1 MEKVIAI
8 IDLKSFYASCE
19 CVCRHLD
26 IFTTPL
32 VCVDPYRSGNSVVM
46 SVTPFLKEKYGVSNV
61 CRKKELPDVPGMIY
75 AVPRMSYYLTM
86 SCKVISIFLNY
97 VAEEDLHVYSVDESF
112 LNIGPYLNL
121 YKCSAEEL
129 VMRIQKDIK
138 DKLGLLATAGIGPNM
153 FLAKA
158 ALDNE
163 GKKHPPYLAR
173 WDYKDVPTKL
183 WKISPITKVW
193 SISTGT
199 SSHLARLGIRSLREL
214 AEAPSE
220 LLKREFGIMGAQLQD
235 LANGRDGSDIQDKYI
250 PKERSLSNGQTLI
263 KGYYPDELCLILREM
278 NDDLANR
285 LRDQNL
291 TAGKIGMFV
300 GYEDGTAFGKSWTMP
315 YQTDDTDTLYKAFE
329 DILLT
334 YGKEMPIRNIGINY
348 GSLKESH
355 SKQFSFFENAEE
367 QLKRISLDRS
377 LDEIRK
383 MYGKNSVLRASSL
396 FERSTAKRR
405 HEQIGGHRR

>member
-19 CVCRHLD
+19 CACRHLD

-46 SVTPFLKEKYGVSNV
+46 SVTPFLKERYGVSNV

-97 VAEEDLHVYSVDESF
+97 IAEEDLHVYSVDESF
-112 LNIGPYLNL
+112 LNIGPYLKL
-121 YKCSAEEL
+121 YKCTAEEL

-163 GKKHPPYLAR
+163 GKKNPPYLAH
-173 WDYKDVPTKL
+173 WDYEDVPTKL
-183 WKISPITKVW
+183 WKINPITKIW

-199 SSHLARLGIRSLREL
+199 SNHLAKLGIRNLREL
-214 AEAPSE
+214 ANAPAK
-220 LLKREFGIMGAQLQD
+220 LLEKEFGIMGSQLQD
-235 LANGRDGSDIQDKYI
+235 LANGKDGSDIQDKYI
-250 PKERSLSNGQTLI
+250 PNSRSLSNGQTLI

-285 LRDQNL
+285 LRDQNSA
-291 TAGKIGMFV
+291 AGKV
-300 GYEDGTAFGKSWTMP
+300 GLFIAYEDGTAFGKSWTMP
-315 YQTDDTDTLYKAFE
+315 YHTDDTNTLYDAFE

-334 YGKEMPIRNIGINY
+334 YGKDVPIRNISINY

-355 SKQFSFFENAEE
+355 YKQLSFFENAEE
-367 QLKRISLDRS
+367 QLKRTSLDRS
-377 LDEIRK
+377 LDRIRK
-383 MYGKNSVLRASSL
+383 TYGKNSVLRASSL

-405 HEQIGGHRR
+405 HEQIGGHRK

>member
-1 MEKVIAI
+1 MEKVVAI

-86 SCKVISIFLNY
+86 SCKVISIFLDY
-97 VAEEDLHVYSVDESF
+97 IAEEDLHVYSVDESF
-112 LNIGPYLNL
+112 LNLGPYLNL

-129 VMRIQKDIK
+129 VKRIQKDIK
-138 DKLGLLATAGIGPNM
+138 NKLGLLATAGIGPNM

-163 GKKHPPYLAR
+163 GKKHPPYIAH
-173 WDYKDVPTKL
+173 WDYEDVPTKL
-183 WKISPITKVW
+183 WKINPITKIW

-199 SSHLARLGIRSLREL
+199 SNHLARIGIRTLKEL
-214 AEAPSE
+214 AEAPSD
-220 LLKREFGIMGAQLQD
+220 LLEKEFGIMGAQLQD

-250 PKERSLSNGQTLI
+250 PKSTSLSNGQTLI
-263 KGYYPDELCLILREM
+263 RGYYPEELKLVLREM

-285 LRDQNL
+285 LRDQNSL
-291 TAGKIGMFV
+291 AGKVGLFV
-300 GYEDGTAFGKSWTMP
+300 SYENGTVFNKSWTMP
-315 YQTDDTDTLYKAFE
+315 YHTDDTDVLYNAIE
-329 DILLT
+329 DIFLSNNLDA
-334 YGKEMPIRNIGINY
+334 PIRNVCINY
-348 GSLKESH
+348 GSLKES
-355 SKQFSFFENAEE
+355 SAKQLSFFENSEE
-367 QLKRISLDRS
+367 QLKRISMDDS
-377 LDEIRK
+377 LDKIRR
-383 MYGKNSVLRASSL
+383 MFGKNSVLRASSL
-396 FERSTAKRR
+396 FEASTARRR